1 MFCAKC
7 GKPLDEGTRFC
18 LSCGA
23 VQEIVDIEP
32 ESDSSESN
40 EELDEG
46 VFSGKSADLTDSADS
61 SDSSELDFLSDFDES
76 GNDDPERSPEP
87 EQTERSVPTLKPT
100 VARPEK
106 HRRKPMSAAPTA
118 LICVVFSI
126 LTLVLTLSSTTLW
139 ETRNILQNSSVS
151 TAAAQMNPL
160 YLKAKDAIKDTAAL
174 EKALADSGIAEVE
187 IGEIGEDETLGD
199 VIERT
204 FVKYGVTEDEAE
216 QFLEKSALM
225 PYLTE
230 VVSAYESFLLT
241 GEDAK
246 PVTDKKL
253 KETALN
259 CMDYASKELGFK
271 FRPDSEQRLDDFFKK
286 NKDEIRALNPSE
298 ALGVGGSYIR
308 YWFSL
313 PVIITAAVLV
323 IAAAALAGVITR
335 RFDAAFITLG
345 IPMALSGTLFLYI
358 GLFPKLAL
366 EQAHIPSA
374 AIGDSVET
382 LGASFIQAGAIEA
395 VIGVVFIAAFI
406 VYRVLAAK
414 LTKKKELQ
422 NA

>member
-1 MFCAKC
+1 MFCVKC

-23 VQEIVDIEP
+23 FQEIADIEP
-32 ESDSSESN
+32 ESSDLN
-40 EELDEG
+40 EELDERD
-46 VFSGKSADLTDSADS
+46 FPEE
-61 SDSSELDFLSDFDES
+61 SEDTPNTEFLSDMADES
-76 GNDDPERSPEP
+76 EDDVREEDPEPVP
-87 EQTERSVPTLKPT
+87 TKQSVPTFKPT
-100 VARPEK
+100 VARPERR
-106 HRRKPMSAAPTA
+106 RRKPMNAAPTV
-118 LICVVFSI
+118 LICILFSA
-126 LTLVLTLSSTTLW
+126 LTLVLALASTTLW

-160 YLKAKDAIKDTAAL
+160 YLKAKETIKDTAAL
-174 EKALADSGIAEVE
+174 EKALADSGIADVS

-230 VVSAYESFLLT
+230 VVSAYENFLLT
-241 GEDAK
+241 GEDVK

-286 NKDEIRALNPSE
+286 NKDEIRAMNPSE
-298 ALGVGGSYIR
+298 SLGVGGSYIR

-313 PVIITAAVLV
+313 PVVIAAGVLTLAAAVLAGI
-323 IAAAALAGVITR
+323 IAR

-345 IPMALSGTLFLYI
+345 IPMTLSGVVFLYI

-366 EQAHIPSA
+366 EQANIPSA
-374 AIGDSVET
+374 AIGDSVDA
-382 LGASFIQAGAIEA
+382 LGASFVQAGAVEA

-414 LTKKKELQ
+414 LAKRKALQ
-422 NA
+422 NT

>member
-1 MFCAKC
+1 MFCVKC

-23 VQEIVDIEP
+23 FQEIADIEP
-32 ESDSSESN
+32 ESSDLN
-40 EELDEG
+40 EELDERD
-46 VFSGKSADLTDSADS
+46 FPEE
-61 SDSSELDFLSDFDES
+61 SEDTPNTEFLSDMADES
-76 GNDDPERSPEP
+76 EDDVREEDPEPAP
-87 EQTERSVPTLKPT
+87 TKQSVPTFKPT
-100 VARPEK
+100 VARPERR
-106 HRRKPMSAAPTA
+106 RRKPMNAAPTV
-118 LICVVFSI
+118 LICILFSA
-126 LTLVLTLSSTTLW
+126 LTLVLALASTTLW

-160 YLKAKDAIKDTAAL
+160 YLKAKETIKDTAAL
-174 EKALADSGIAEVE
+174 EMALADSGIADVS

-230 VVSAYESFLLT
+230 VVSAYENFLLT
-241 GEDAK
+241 GEDVK

-286 NKDEIRALNPSE
+286 NKDEIRAMNPSE
-298 ALGVGGSYIR
+298 SLGVGGSYIR

-313 PVIITAAVLV
+313 PVVIAAGVLTLAAAVL
-323 IAAAALAGVITR
+323 AGIITR

-345 IPMALSGTLFLYI
+345 IPMTLSGVVFLYI

-366 EQAHIPSA
+366 EQANIPSA
-374 AIGDSVET
+374 AIGDSVDA
-382 LGASFIQAGAIEA
+382 LGASFVQAGAVEA

-414 LTKKKELQ
+414 LAKRKALQ
-422 NA
+422 NT

>member
-23 VQEIVDIEP
+23 FQEVTDIEP
-32 ESDSSESN
+32 ESSDLN
-40 EELDEG
+40 EELYERDFPEE
-46 VFSGKSADLTDSADS
+46 SDIES
-61 SDSSELDFLSDFDES
+61 SKLSDFDAASEKDVS
-76 GNDDPERSPEP
+76 EEVLEP
-87 EQTERSVPTLKPT
+87 TDQSVPPLKPT

-106 HRRKPMSAAPTA
+106 HIRKPMSVAPTV
-118 LICVVFSI
+118 LICILCSV
-126 LTLVLTLSSTTLW
+126 LTLVLALGLTTLW
-139 ETRNILQNSSVS
+139 ETRNILQNGSVS
-151 TAAAQMNPL
+151 AAAAQMNPL
-160 YLKAKDAIKDTAAL
+160 YLKAKDIFKDTAAL
-174 EKALADSGIAEVE
+174 EKALADSGIADVE

-230 VVSAYESFLLT
+230 VVSAYENFLLT
-241 GEDAK
+241 GEDVK
-246 PVTDKKL
+246 PVTDKRL

-259 CMDYASKELGFK
+259 CMDYASKELRFK

-298 ALGVGGSYIR
+298 AFGVGGSYIR

-313 PVIITAAVLV
+313 PVIITAAVLTL
-323 IAAAALAGVITR
+323 AAAALAGIITR
-335 RFDAAFITLG
+335 RLDAAFITLG
-345 IPMALSGTLFLYI
+345 IPMTLSGTVFLYI

-366 EQAHIPSA
+366 EQVNIPSA
-374 AIGDSVET
+374 AIGDSAET
-382 LGASFIQAGAIEA
+382 LGAGFVQAGAVEA

-406 VYRVLAAK
+406 VYRVLSAK
-414 LTKKKELQ
+414 LAKKALQ
-422 NA
+422 SA